1 MNVAERIMFC
11 PECRVEYRE
20 GFTECA
26 DCKVP
31 LVEELPPLASPPEHE
46 SEQSN
51 LVTVLSTV
59 NAAAMALAKS
69 ILQDAKI
76 RFNVKGELPKAMFS
90 IGIMQIQV
98 SKDDEEEA
106 GELLEGIEE
115 NPPHTD

>member
-1 MNVAERIMFC
+1 MFC
-11 PECRVEYRE
+11 PECRTEYRE

-31 LVEELPPLASPPEHE
+31 LVEEFPPLASPPEHK
-46 SEQSN
+46 SKQSN

-69 ILQDAKI
+69 ILEDAKI
-76 RFNVKGELPKAMFS
+76 RFNVKGELSKAMFS

-106 GELLEGIEE
+106 RELLEGIEE
-115 NPPHTD
+115 SPPHPD